1 MAARAVA
8 SGAADCTLAVGF
20 DRMYKGEL
28 KRIFTDER
36 AFPTQKFHDR
46 NIELRGSDTSPW
58 AVKIFADAGR
68 EHMERYGT
76 TLDQI
81 TKIAVKNHR
90 HSANNK
96 NSMLRKP
103 FTLEEIKNSPMIHSP
118 V

>member
-28 KRIFTDER
+28 KRIFNER
-36 AFPTQKFHDR
+36 AFPTEKFSARDE
-46 NIELRGSDTSPW
+46 ELRGQDNGPW
-58 AVKIFADAGR
+58 AVKIFANAGR
-68 EHMERYGT
+68 EHMEKYGT

-81 TKIAVKNHR
+81 SKIAVKNHR

-96 NSMLRKP
+96 NAMLQKV
-103 FTLEEIKNSPMIHSP
+103 FTLEEVKKSTMIHSP